1 MYGIALGIASEQ
13 LKICVIVYN
22 YVFVSFVSF
31 QIDVCNEMSQPNFT
45 SNVPASEILSHDQL
59 CEMKRYE
66 DIDVPEDEDEISR
79 IAFFVM
85 IHIINSCKIFDD

>member
-1 MYGIALGIASEQ
+1 ML
-13 LKICVIVYN
+13 
-22 YVFVSFVSF
+22 SFISF
-31 QIDVCNEMSQPNFT
+31 QIDVCNEMSQSNFT

-85 IHIINSCKIFDD
+85 ILLVSCKIFDD